1 MTLAIDTV
9 DGCDLSNKECR
20 ELLPKKTN
28 AALAIHFTIRA
39 VLPAAQY

>member
-20 ELLPKKTN
+20 EYY